1 MRRSVVQSQ
10 GQYTSGASNTKYVK
24 YEYHQGNQ
32 AQEQKEIIYDIQDG
46 QQMIGTE
53 GELNGMGSFVT

>member
-1 MRRSVVQSQ
+1 MVQSQ
-10 GQYTSGASNTKYVK
+10 GQYSSGASNTKYVK
-24 YEYHQGNQ
+24 YEYQQGGP

-53 GELNGMGSFVT
+53 GEFNLSDG